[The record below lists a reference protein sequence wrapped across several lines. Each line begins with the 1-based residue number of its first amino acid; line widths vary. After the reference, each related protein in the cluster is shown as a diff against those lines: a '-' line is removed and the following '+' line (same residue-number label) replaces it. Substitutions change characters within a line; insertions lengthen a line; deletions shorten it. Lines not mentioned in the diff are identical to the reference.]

1 MMFSSLETFT
11 QRCHSERSEES
22 CSDLSFGDRTLE
34 THPESPPGDW
44 VREFLKEEFSGLLN

>member
-1 MMFSSLETFT
+1 VRSVNDFFS
-11 QRCHSERSEES
+11 
-22 CSDLSFGDRTLE
+22 LSRYSVEFVGEAGISAFSPLE